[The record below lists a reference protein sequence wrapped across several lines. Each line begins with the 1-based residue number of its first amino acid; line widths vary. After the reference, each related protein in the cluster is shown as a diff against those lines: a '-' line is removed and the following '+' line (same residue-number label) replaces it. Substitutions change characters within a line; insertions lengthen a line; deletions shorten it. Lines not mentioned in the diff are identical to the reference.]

1 MYVEW
6 LWLSPVQW
14 FHWTPYSMDAYISFF
29 PFIVGKEDLFP
40 FFLCHAQSIHPL
52 VGPAKKL
59 LDTSNLRSPASWYAT
74 STSAMQCS
82 LKGDSYD
89 GQESMM
95 LHTFSGFLKPVLSQG
110 GSCIM
115 QDPQTLEKLTKPCIT
130 STRQGRPY
138 IVLHWDSWLTKSSIR
153 AIQRSTITTTTTTD
167 DVTDVH
173 YSFRGLSVI
182 CWLER
187 NHSFPV
193 GIH

>member
-1 MYVEW
+1 MYRNVIKSFGEK
-6 LWLSPVQW
+6 LMSDKTLSENIELCNTVKNILKGSGRLLYSGYPQFSSMIPLDSL
-14 FHWTPYSMDAYISFF
+14 FHGCISFF
-29 PFIVGKEDLFP
+29 PSCIVGKEDLFP

-89 GQESMM
+89 GKESMM

-138 IVLHWDSWLTKSSIR
+138 IVLH
-153 AIQRSTITTTTTTD
+153 
-167 DVTDVH
+167 
-173 YSFRGLSVI
+173 
-182 CWLER
+182 
-187 NHSFPV
+187 
-193 GIH
+193 